1 MIGFVFVSQ
10 SIKIDQLLIR
20 DGHFL
25 CFSWFEKEQSW
36 EINHDYKP
44 IQKKYFMNYGNR
56 LLTMSREF
64 D

>member
-56 LLTMSREF
+56 L
-64 D
+64 